1 MAKRAAKPPAT
12 TSKSRSDHP
21 AAKAMPKLKRKAE
34 ASPLGQGGSHGRR
47 KLQRVPILALQGNE
61 HQDHEEG
68 SRSASST
75 CGTTSGGIAL
85 IGELSD

>member
-1 MAKRAAKPPAT
+1 
-12 TSKSRSDHP
+12 
-21 AAKAMPKLKRKAE
+21 MPKLKRKAE
-34 ASPLGQGGSHGRR
+34 VSPLGQGGSHGRR
-47 KLQRVPILALQGNE
+47 KVQRVPLQGNE

-68 SRSASST
+68 SRSASRA